1 MPLVV
6 GFRSTAPIAKEP
18 CDIAPTSTIELT
30 LSLDHIFV
38 VVMRKAN
45 NGADEQEEHSELG
58 VHFITPTSHKSPL
71 FVLLLLSSLAVIDED
86 QKHKDDDA
94 SLPVRFTPKRKHRT

>member
-1 MPLVV
+1 
-6 GFRSTAPIAKEP
+6 
-18 CDIAPTSTIELT
+18 
-30 LSLDHIFV
+30 
-38 VVMRKAN
+38 MRKAN
-45 NGADEQEEHSELG
+45 NGADEQKEHGELR